1 LKILTIIRNAD
12 YEVAPETFSQ
22 WVAWMIVCVCNRL
35 NEQRIGAAI
44 CGGADCAD
52 EVYARCGVRKN
63 CGRCQETI
71 EGMLERSR
79 EALSLAAE

>member
-1 LKILTIIRNAD
+1 MILTIIRNND
-12 YEVAPETFSQ
+12 YEVAPETSSQ
-22 WVAWMIVCVCNRL
+22 WVGWMIVCVCNRL

>member
-1 LKILTIIRNAD
+1 
-12 YEVAPETFSQ
+12 
-22 WVAWMIVCVCNRL
+22 VCNRL